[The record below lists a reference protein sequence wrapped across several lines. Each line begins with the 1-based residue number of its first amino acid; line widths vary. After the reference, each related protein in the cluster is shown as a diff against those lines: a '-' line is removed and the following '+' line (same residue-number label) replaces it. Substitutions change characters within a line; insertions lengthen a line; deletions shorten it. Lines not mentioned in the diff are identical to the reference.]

1 MPLEVVGILR
11 EDNIQEFAN
20 HKLLFGVD
28 KVSKR
33 VSMLLEKLVGQ
44 LVVRSRI
51 W

>member
-20 HKLLFGVD
+20 QKLLVGVN
-28 KVSKR
+28 KVFKR

-44 LVVRSRI
+44 LVVRSRM